1 MKKPITLSLV
11 LSGLAGFLAPPTEAS
26 CAFLRG
32 PRHIEA
38 EVVTCEA
45 PRARAEA
52 AFAKQRMPSWQIHD
66 SPASVL
72 ENILEKAPPS
82 QVVSLKVIRF
92 QQLPEDA
99 EGAQEDLAGVP
110 WTAEEKPETKEYLA
124 TGVASCAELP
134 PGEKAHFFE
143 RFTCCDTLPYTDL
156 QCLVG
161 LPVLERA
168 EAVGRIES

>member
-1 MKKPITLSLV
+1 MKLLVALSLA
-11 LSGLAGFLAPPTEAS
+11 LAGLAGFLAPRAEAS

-32 PRHIEA
+32 PRHLEA
-38 EVVTCEA
+38 EVVTCES

-52 AFAKQRMPSWQIHD
+52 AFAKQRLPYWQSHE
-66 SPASVL
+66 SPASVF
-72 ENILEKAPPS
+72 ENILKKAPPS

-99 EGAQEDLAGVP
+99 EGIQEDLAGVP

-161 LPVLERA
+161 LPVL
-168 EAVGRIES
+168 VTGV